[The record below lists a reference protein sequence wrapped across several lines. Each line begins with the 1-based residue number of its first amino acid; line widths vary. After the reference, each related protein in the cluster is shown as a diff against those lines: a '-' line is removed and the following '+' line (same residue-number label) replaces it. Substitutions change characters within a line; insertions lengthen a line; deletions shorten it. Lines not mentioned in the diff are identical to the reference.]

1 MVGCILRDML
11 LPRLCLM
18 LVVLHAEETVA
29 SVSFSILVPGEKIL
43 ASPGD
48 TITLPCSVS
57 PTFHPSEVRWYRPD
71 KYNTPILLY
80 KKLQVEEQEA
90 ADTQYTGRASL
101 IGALEE
107 GNASLKLDN
116 LSASDSG
123 EYVCYIQHDSWYER
137 GRVLTEVRVLG
148 SVPLISITDRGNG
161 QVNVTCVSEGWSPQP
176 TFTWRNRKGIEIKKG
191 LNEVHSKDDQGLT
204 TVSSWM
210 LVSPSDSDGLFC
222 SVGLPDQEMMESRV
236 ALHLSREQTC
246 TPTGAWKD
254 VVIAILALCLLGVGI
269 YHLHKKGFIKWLLS
283 QKNRNRK
290 EATDEEIVKFGQ
302 EEQMEHRA
310 NSNSC
315 TEPTNSKELSEGTTE
330 EIHSEKPPEKP
341 KGEDKETNTEV
352 DVSQTP
358 EWDEAKQHKV
368 LKLIVDE
375 KTVPP
380 SLTVKG
386 KGATVYC
393 PQPEKI
399 HGHDNYFPHVLC
411 TGPLSS
417 GQYYWEV
424 EMKKPDKQSWYV
436 GVCSTTAAKL
446 TPRVPITP
454 ENGFWVLHYEKGT
467 GLFANTKPPLLVPTV
482 KQLCKLGVYLNSSKK
497 GIHTMSFFNAEN
509 GWPLCS
515 FKYFKESGGLTPVL
529 SPGLRDKYPLTVC

>member
-1 MVGCILRDML
+1 MSPLSS
-11 LPRLCLM
+11 
-18 LVVLHAEETVA
+18 A

-71 KYNTPILLY
+71 KYDTPILLY

-107 GNASLKLDN
+107 GNASLKLNN

-123 EYVCYIQHDSWYER
+123 EYVCYIQHESWYER

-148 SVPLISITDRGNG
+148 SVPLISVTDRGNG
-161 QVNVTCVSEGWSPQP
+161 QVNVTCVSE
-176 TFTWRNRKGIEIKKG
+176 
-191 LNEVHSKDDQGLT
+191 DDQGLT

-222 SVGLPDQEMMESRV
+222 SVGLPDQERMESRV

-246 TPTGAWKD
+246 TPT
-254 VVIAILALCLLGVGI
+254 V
-269 YHLHKKGFIKWLLS
+269 
-283 QKNRNRK
+283 
-290 EATDEEIVKFGQ
+290 GQ
-302 EEQMEHRA
+302 EEQMEHR
-310 NSNSC
+310 
-315 TEPTNSKELSEGTTE
+315 
-330 EIHSEKPPEKP
+330 EKPPEKP

-358 EWDEAKQHKV
+358 EWDEAKQRK
-368 LKLIVDE
+368 
-375 KTVPP
+375 
-380 SLTVKG
+380 VKG

-417 GQYYWEV
+417 GRYYWEV

-467 GLFANTKPPLLVPTV
+467 GLFANTKPPLLVPTRPV
-482 KQLCKLGVYLNSSKK
+482 SDQILLANTPNSQEQHSFNKHQNKESSYCLRQKILYIRLKK
-497 GIHTMSFFNAEN
+497 GT
-509 GWPLCS
+509 
-515 FKYFKESGGLTPVL
+515 Y
-529 SPGLRDKYPLTVC
+529 